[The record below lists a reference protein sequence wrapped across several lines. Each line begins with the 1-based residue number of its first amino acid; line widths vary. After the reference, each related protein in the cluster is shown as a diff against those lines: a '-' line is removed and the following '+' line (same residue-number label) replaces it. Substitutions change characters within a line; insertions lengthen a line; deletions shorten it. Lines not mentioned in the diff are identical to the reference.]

1 MDWWQ
6 AASLMGTFVATA
18 IAVAAFCWRILERIR
33 QENREAHEKIGDKIS
48 RVQEGLR
55 AEIAQVPV
63 GLRAEIAQSQDGLR
77 AEIAQSQDG
86 LRAEIAGV
94 RDSLGAEIAQL
105 RDGQTRLHTGLGE
118 IRGELKGVTSSLQDL
133 REDFRAHVFAG
144 QD

>member
-33 QENREAHEKIGDKIS
+33 QENREAHEKIGEKIS
-48 RVQEGLR
+48 RMQEGF
-55 AEIAQVPV
+55 
-63 GLRAEIAQSQDGLR
+63 RAEIAQSQDGLR
-77 AEIAQSQDG
+77 AEIAKSQDSLG
-86 LRAEIAGV
+86 AEIAGV